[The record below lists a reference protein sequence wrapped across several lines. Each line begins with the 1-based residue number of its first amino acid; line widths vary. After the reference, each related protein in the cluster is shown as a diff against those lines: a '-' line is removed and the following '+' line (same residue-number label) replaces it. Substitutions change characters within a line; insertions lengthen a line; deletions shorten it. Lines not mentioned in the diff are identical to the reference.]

1 MVSLAK
7 IRGGR
12 YIRAGHDFDLVYTA
26 AGQKVN
32 LICTHMYRS
41 MNLDLIV
48 VLDSGSY
55 LTFFEDQVEWTK
67 TDTGDYP
74 EALGS

>member
-7 IRGGR
+7 IKGGL

-26 AGQKVN
+26 GGQKIN
-32 LICTHMYRS
+32 LICTTMYRS

-74 EALGS
+74 EALDS